1 MTLKIK
7 IIPRPDDEHAV
18 RYAQDLGRKLQR
30 DGHVVW
36 FEDGNNLNA
45 SLNLSP
51 RTDSDADIAVVIG
64 GDGSV
69 LHAVQTMHP
78 QIPLVGI
85 NFGRVGFLADLESD
99 EAYAFISQLKPETIE
114 TESRMRVQIAVDD
127 KIYNCALNEAVI
139 VTERPAKML
148 QFSVIVDGI
157 PVETFRSDGLI
168 ISTPTGS
175 TAYALAAGG
184 PILPPEIRNIL
195 LMPVA
200 PHLSIDRAVVLSE
213 GASVFIRVKT
223 KHEAVVSVDGQKPV
237 HLSSG
242 DGVKIIAHEKSLT
255 MVRFEDPGYFYRNLT
270 VHMEHNPLFG
280 KRINGK

>member
-1 MTLKIK
+1 MKMHIK
-7 IIPRPDDEHAV
+7 IIPRPDDAHAV
-18 RYAQDLGRKLQR
+18 SYAEELGRKLQR

-36 FEDGNNLNA
+36 FEDGNRLNE
-45 SLNLSP
+45 SLDRSP
-51 RTDSDADIAVVIG
+51 RADADADIAVVIG

-99 EAYAFISQLKPETIE
+99 EAYAFISGLKPDTIE
-114 TESRMRVQIAVDD
+114 TESRMRVQIAVDEQ
-127 KIYNCALNEAVI
+127 IYNCALNEAVI

-175 TAYALAAGG
+175 TAYAMSAGG
-184 PILPPEIRNIL
+184 PIVDPKVKGFL
-195 LMPVA
+195 LVPLAPFMLSSR
-200 PHLSIDRAVVLSE
+200 PHLISSERALSIQLDSDKP
-213 GASVFIRVKT
+213 ASLVI
-223 KHEAVVSVDGQKPV
+223 DGQFV
-237 HLSSG
+237 GELHN
-242 DGVKIIAHEKSLT
+242 KSLIT
-255 MVRFEDPGYFYRNLT
+255 VRESP
-270 VHMEHNPLFG
+270 EPALF
-280 KRINGK
+280 INVNENFFRKVDRKLRTL

>member
-1 MTLKIK
+1 MTMKIK
-7 IIPRPDDEHAV
+7 IIPRPDDAHAV
-18 RYAQDLGRKLQR
+18 SYAEELGRKLQR

-36 FEDGNNLNA
+36 FEDGNLLNA

-69 LHAVQTMHP
+69 LHAVQTMDT

-99 EAYAFISQLKPETIE
+99 EAYAFISGLKPDTIE
-114 TESRMRVQIAVDD
+114 TESRMRVQIAVDEQ
-127 KIYNCALNEAVI
+127 IYNCALNEAVI

-175 TAYALAAGG
+175 TAYAMSAGG
-184 PILPPEIRNIL
+184 PIVDPKVKGFL
-195 LMPVA
+195 LVPLAPFMLSSR
-200 PHLSIDRAVVLSE
+200 PHLISSERALSIQLDSDKP
-213 GASVFIRVKT
+213 ASLVI
-223 KHEAVVSVDGQKPV
+223 DGQFV
-237 HLSSG
+237 GELHN
-242 DGVKIIAHEKSLT
+242 KSLIT
-255 MVRFEDPGYFYRNLT
+255 VRESP
-270 VHMEHNPLFG
+270 EPALF
-280 KRINGK
+280 INVNENFFRKVDRKLRTL